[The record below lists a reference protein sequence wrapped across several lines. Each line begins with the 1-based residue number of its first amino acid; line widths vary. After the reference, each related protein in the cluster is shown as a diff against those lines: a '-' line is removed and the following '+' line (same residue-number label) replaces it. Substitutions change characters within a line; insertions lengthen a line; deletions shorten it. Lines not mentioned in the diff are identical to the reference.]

1 LQRKAAKRI
10 LLHFNCSQRD
20 AGPGDPSAIPG
31 RRRCSAWPP
40 RDGIHCRFGCNQL
53 GTPARSL
60 RLLAP
65 AEPRPPKK
73 VKLTVQLFFKK
84 NVVSDF
90 FLKKTEV
97 KNICALLDR
106 RCESR
111 SHKLN
116 VVDGSRTC
124 YLRRLRLSYHCKCV
138 VSRGLIKPG
147 ADRRKFTVIRCVR
160 AHGALMLKL
169 ITDPNKTEG
178 D

>member
-1 LQRKAAKRI
+1 
-10 LLHFNCSQRD
+10 
-20 AGPGDPSAIPG
+20 
-31 RRRCSAWPP
+31 
-40 RDGIHCRFGCNQL
+40 
-53 GTPARSL
+53 
-60 RLLAP
+60 
-65 AEPRPPKK
+65 
-73 VKLTVQLFFKK
+73 
-84 NVVSDF
+84 
-90 FLKKTEV
+90 V